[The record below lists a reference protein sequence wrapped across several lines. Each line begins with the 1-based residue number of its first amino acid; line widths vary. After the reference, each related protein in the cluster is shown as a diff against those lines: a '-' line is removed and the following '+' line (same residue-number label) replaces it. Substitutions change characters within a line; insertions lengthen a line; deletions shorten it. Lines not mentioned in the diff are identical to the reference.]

1 MYITLR
7 VYTSTRCVHVC
18 TLKETIL
25 YMYTAS
31 HCDRT
36 SVKSHGHEKF
46 VDGAVPRSAK
56 AERTI
61 EIGGGTNSLCK
72 NVVEW
77 LKNNMGVSGFGEA
90 AAGLS
95 WL

>member
-1 MYITLR
+1 
-7 VYTSTRCVHVC
+7 
-18 TLKETIL
+18 
-25 YMYTAS
+25 MYTAS

-61 EIGGGTNSLCK
+61 EIGGGTNSL
-72 NVVEW
+72 
-77 LKNNMGVSGFGEA
+77 
-90 AAGLS
+90 
-95 WL
+95 